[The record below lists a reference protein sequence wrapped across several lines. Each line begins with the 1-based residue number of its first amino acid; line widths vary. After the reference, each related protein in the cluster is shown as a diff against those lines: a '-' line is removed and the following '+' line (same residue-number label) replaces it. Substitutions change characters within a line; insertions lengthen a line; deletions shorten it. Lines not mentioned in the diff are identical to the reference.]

1 MLYPIFKRIVDFI
14 VSLVV
19 FLIASPFTLI
29 VCIALF
35 IANKGNVFFFQLR
48 PGLNGKIF
56 KIVKFKTMTDR
67 KDSNGDLLPD
77 SERITWIG
85 MWVRRLSIDE
95 IPQLLNVIKGDMS
108 IVGPRPLLP
117 EYLKL
122 YSNEQ
127 SKRHNVRPGI
137 TGWAQINGRNSI
149 SWDQKFKLDVWYVTN
164 QNFFLDI
171 KILFKTALKVF
182 KTEGISSE
190 TSVSMEK
197 FTGNNV

>member
-19 FLIASPFTLI
+19 FLVASPFTLI

-56 KIVKFKTMTDR
+56 KIVKFKTMTDK

-108 IVGPRPLLP
+108 IVGPRPLLV
-117 EYLKL
+117 EYLAL
-122 YSNEQ
+122 YSKEQ

-149 SWDQKFKLDVWYVTN
+149 SWDQKFKLDVWYVKN
-164 QNFFLDI
+164 QNFFLDL